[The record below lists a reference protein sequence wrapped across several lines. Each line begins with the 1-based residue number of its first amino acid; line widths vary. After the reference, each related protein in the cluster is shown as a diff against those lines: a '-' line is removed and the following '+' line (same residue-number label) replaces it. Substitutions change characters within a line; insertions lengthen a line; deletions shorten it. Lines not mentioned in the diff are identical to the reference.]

1 MWIGKSSVYIVF
13 STVCNFRH
21 LLRVLEWNPSP
32 PNGQGRTWSFPGGS
46 DSKESA
52 CNAEDPGSIPESGRP
67 PRERNGYP
75 LSILARIIPW
85 TEEPGRLQSMVLQ
98 RVERDWVTNTFTFIC
113 CVRWAAKWSFP
124 LLILWNGQIHFKRIW
139 SLPGNFLFSQAEH
152 KMKSERNVYKDY

>member
-1 MWIGKSSVYIVF
+1 MLPLKYGLCDIIFKLSFFKILF
-13 STVCNFRH
+13 STFTWTIM
-21 LLRVLEWNPSP
+21 LRASWVTQMVKNLAAMQEIQVWSLGQEGPLEK
-32 PNGQGRTWSFPGGS
+32 RTAAYS
-46 DSKESA
+46 
-52 CNAEDPGSIPESGRP
+52 N
-67 PRERNGYP
+67 
-75 LSILARIIPW
+75 ILAWRITW